1 MSLIDKTTCN
11 VKQTKRICR
20 KENYTD
26 IDREFIT
33 KVNMVMELIQQAS
46 KKKYTPPI

>member
-1 MSLIDKTTCN
+1 MLN
-11 VKQTKRICR
+11 KQKRICR
-20 KENYTD
+20 KENYKD